1 MKRPDSLSTK
11 KLCVITLTRIFL
23 LTHNHQS
30 LVREITTPALASFIA
45 SCINLAQGTEIS
57 GALRLIILQGLCE
70 LIGLHSTLFR
80 PFLGQLQKLT
90 LLLIAYTP
98 SEASLENH
106 VSPVSTPVADSAR
119 RLFVLLHLSSPKNT
133 AGDEWMQS
141 FQSTLATAQRT
152 ADRVFRAIVED
163 WKVSPGMAVVA
174 NMNAVHEMVND
185 HKPGPLNL
193 PSWTGIHA
201 GIERLDG
208 LLRTLQA
215 FIVTETSMSVVLP
228 VSSIMELVDRVL
240 SACRPSDTKDSR
252 IRPEVGRDERDGLA
266 AGLPR
271 LHLSAIDL
279 LSLMILRMG
288 SASAALVH
296 SALEQIFW
304 VFDDENDVDEI
315 RLATYRILAHV
326 LTKFGPSIPKSLA
339 KSIARCLI
347 LACEETIPLQDN
359 LGQGGEASITNEK
372 QAGYEASTINADLY
386 LRRVK
391 TLHVVSSAPS
401 VVQAAARE
409 LMPLALARLPDEF
422 LSEVVRIQIDSTS
435 IVINY
440 REAMLASVMR
450 TGTNKRGQRIT
461 TSILPMLARAHS
473 GDLGVEALLRP
484 QLPLLQ
490 PRWTEQGTLND
501 EDEGIYGHPNRPE
514 DTLSGVHQHDFDF
527 NGIENTRESP
537 VEPKDEI
544 MQASSG
550 SKEHEVVAQAIE
562 APSIVQVAPTHLLD
576 SKAATSYNQSKRA
589 WQDDATS
596 DPTGGSDVST
606 RGSAKPT
613 EVGTPGKRARVT
625 RDHLERMLGPQ
636 EGSTPVLSTAP
647 PAVGARIWEDVA
659 PKSSISQ
666 AVGAAGAQ
674 FDLQQGSDDESDFE
688 MPTLHLEPDSDEED
702 DEEGDEKE
710 QEEEDDGI

>member
-1 MKRPDSLSTK
+1 M
-11 KLCVITLTRIFL
+11 ITLTRIFL

-45 SCINLAQGTEIS
+45 SCINLAQETEIS

-70 LIGLHSTLFR
+70 LIGLHPTVFR

-106 VSPVSTPVADSAR
+106 VSPVSTSVADSAR
-119 RLFVLLHLSSPKNT
+119 RLFVLLHVCSPKNT
-133 AGDEWMQS
+133 AGDEWTQS
-141 FQSTLATAQRT
+141 FRNTLATAQRT

-163 WKVSPGMAVVA
+163 RKVSPGMAVVG
-174 NMNAVHEMVND
+174 NINLVHEMVND

-193 PSWTGIHA
+193 PSWAGIYA

-215 FIVTETSMSVVLP
+215 FIATKTSVSVVFP

-240 SACRPSDTKDSR
+240 SACRPSNTKDSR

-266 AGLPR
+266 AGLPQ
-271 LHLSAIDL
+271 LHLSVMDL
-279 LSLMILRMG
+279 LAVMVLRMG

-296 SALEQIFW
+296 PALEQIFW
-304 VFDDENDVDEI
+304 VLDDENDVDEI
-315 RLATYRILAHV
+315 RLAAYRVLAHV
-326 LTKFGPSIPKSLA
+326 LAKFGPSIPKSLVR
-339 KSIARCLI
+339 SIARCLV
-347 LACEETIPLQDN
+347 LACEDIIPLRES
-359 LGQGGEASITNEK
+359 LAQGGEASIMNEK
-372 QAGYEASTINADLY
+372 QPVHDASTMNADSY
-386 LRRVK
+386 LKRVK
-391 TLHVVSSAPS
+391 TQHAVSSAPS
-401 VVQAAARE
+401 MVQAAARE
-409 LMPLALARLPDEF
+409 LMPLALARLPDGF

-435 IVINY
+435 IVMNY

-450 TGTNKRGQRIT
+450 TGTNKRAQRKT
-461 TSILPMLARAHS
+461 TSILPLLARAHS

-490 PRWTEQGTLND
+490 PRWTDQGLLTD
-501 EDEGIYGHPNRPE
+501 EDEGVYGHQNRPE
-514 DTLSGVHQHDFDF
+514 DKLSGVHQHNFGF
-527 NGIENTRESP
+527 NSIDNTRKTP

-544 MQASSG
+544 MQASLG
-550 SKEHEVVAQAIE
+550 SQEHEVVAQPIE
-562 APSIVQVAPTHLLD
+562 APSVIQVAPTHLLD
-576 SKAATSYNQSKRA
+576 SKAATSYNPSKRT
-589 WQDDATS
+589 WQDDANS
-596 DPTGGSDVST
+596 DRTGGSDIST
-606 RGSAKPT
+606 RGSVKPT
-613 EVGTPGKRARVT
+613 EVGTPGKRARLT
-625 RDHLERMLGPQ
+625 QDHLERVLGPQ
-636 EGSTPVLSTAP
+636 EGSTAAMSTAP
-647 PAVGARIWEDVA
+647 PAVGSRIWEDAV
-659 PKSSISQ
+659 PKSSISE

-702 DEEGDEKE
+702 EEEE
-710 QEEEDDGI
+710 EEEDDGI